1 MFTQSCGYEAMY
13 AKKSKADYTF
23 SISKILF
30 KGEREINVGIEEK
43 LKNYTSIKK
52 KRDFKIE
59 VKSFSEKI
67 VLTKDAKGDPTS
79 FKITV
84 FVEVNI
90 FSNDKIQSKLKLEK
104 NLKYNNN
111 TNKFDLNEF
120 EKQTKKDLGKL
131 ISDKLIYKI
140 SKIK

>member
-1 MFTQSCGYEAMY
+1 
-13 AKKSKADYTF
+13 ADYTF